1 MQEFDF
7 VVNEDLFKKIKN
19 LKEKR
24 GGYLSLI
31 VRDIILL
38 MLPVLKKKHLF
49 EKRRDKDYRF
59 INATHRIRIYIPEEV
74 YNELKLV
81 HDHINS
87 FSIAILIREL
97 LELYFAGIEVE
108 GEEEFAKKMEE
119 WQKEIESLRAN
130 KAVVVKIGS
139 PDIPVSD
146 TTNDYFLLKFNSK
159 FCLKEIKFL

>member
-1 MQEFDF
+1 MKEFDF
-7 VVNEDLFKKIKN
+7 VLNQNLFEKINN
-19 LKEKR
+19 LKDKKDKD
-24 GGYLSLI
+24 LSTLI
-31 VRDIILL
+31 REIIIF
-38 MLPVLKKKHLF
+38 MLPVLKRKHLF

-59 INATHRIRIYIPEEV
+59 IGATQRIRIYIPEEV

-108 GEEEFAKKMEE
+108 GEEEFTKRIEE
-119 WQKEIESLRAN
+119 WEKEIESLRES
-130 KAVVVKIGS
+130 KAVVVKIGP
-139 PDIPVSD
+139 PDIPVPD
-146 TTNDYFLLKFNSK
+146 EHNDYFLLKFNVK

>member
-1 MQEFDF
+1 
-7 VVNEDLFKKIKN
+7 
-19 LKEKR
+19 
-24 GGYLSLI
+24 
-31 VRDIILL
+31 
-38 MLPVLKKKHLF
+38 
-49 EKRRDKDYRF
+49 
-59 INATHRIRIYIPEEV
+59 PEEV

-97 LELYFAGIEVE
+97 LEIYFAGIEVE
-108 GEEEFAKKMEE
+108 GEEEFAKRIEE

-146 TTNDYFLLKFNSK
+146 TTNDYFLLKFNLK

>member
-1 MQEFDF
+1 MKEFDF
-7 VVNEDLFKKIKN
+7 VLNQNLFEKINILRNEKDKDL
-19 LKEKR
+19 
-24 GGYLSLI
+24 STLI
-31 VRDIILL
+31 REIIIF
-38 MLPVLKKKHLF
+38 MLPVLKRKHLF

-146 TTNDYFLLKFNSK
+146 TTNDYFLLKFNSN

>member
-59 INATHRIRIYIPEEV
+59 INATHRIRIYIPEEI

-81 HDHINS
+81 HDQLNS
-87 FSIAILIREL
+87 FSMAILVREL
-97 LELYFAGIEVE
+97 LEVYFAGIEIE
-108 GEEEFAKKMEE
+108 GEEEFIKSI
-119 WQKEIESLRAN
+119 QKLEREIENL
-130 KAVVVKIGS
+130 KASKSVVVKIGS
-139 PDIPVSD
+139 QDIPCSID
-146 TTNDYFLLKFNSK
+146 TNDYFLLKFSSK

>member
-1 MQEFDF
+1 MKEFDF
-7 VVNEDLFKKIKN
+7 VLNQNLFEKINN
-19 LKEKR
+19 LKDKKDKD
-24 GGYLSLI
+24 LSTLI
-31 VRDIILL
+31 REIIIF
-38 MLPVLKKKHLF
+38 MLPVLKRKHLF

-59 INATHRIRIYIPEEV
+59 IGATHRIRIYIPEEV

-81 HDHINS
+81 HDHINT

-108 GEEEFAKKMEE
+108 GEEEFAKRMEE
-119 WQKEIESLRAN
+119 WQKEIESLREA

-139 PDIPVSD
+139 PDIPVSNEH
-146 TTNDYFLLKFNSK
+146 NDYFLLKFSSN

>member
-1 MQEFDF
+1 NQ
-7 VVNEDLFKKIKN
+7 DLFEKINN
-19 LKEKR
+19 LKNKKDKDF
-24 GGYLSLI
+24 STLI
-31 VRDIILL
+31 REIIIF
-38 MLPVLKKKHLF
+38 MLPVLKRKHLF

-108 GEEEFAKKMEE
+108 GEEEFAKRMEE

-130 KAVVVKIGS
+130 KAVVVKIGA
-139 PDIPVSD
+139 PDIPVPNEH
-146 TTNDYFLLKFNSK
+146 NDYFLLKFNVK

>member
-1 MQEFDF
+1 MKEFDF
-7 VVNEDLFKKIKN
+7 VLNQNLFEKINN
-19 LKEKR
+19 LKDKKDKD
-24 GGYLSLI
+24 LSTLI
-31 VRDIILL
+31 REIIIF
-38 MLPVLKKKHLF
+38 MLPILKRKHLF
-49 EKRRDKDYRF
+49 EKRRNKDYKF
-59 INATHRIRIYIPEEV
+59 INATYRIRIYIPEEV

-97 LELYFAGIEVE
+97 LEIYFAGIEVE
-108 GEEEFAKKMEE
+108 GEEEFAKRIEE

-146 TTNDYFLLKFNSK
+146 TTNDYFLLKFNLK

>member
-1 MQEFDF
+1 
-7 VVNEDLFKKIKN
+7 
-19 LKEKR
+19 
-24 GGYLSLI
+24 
-31 VRDIILL
+31 
-38 MLPVLKKKHLF
+38 PVLKRKHLF

-108 GEEEFAKKMEE
+108 GEEEFAKRMEE

-130 KAVVVKIGS
+130 KAVVVKIGA
-139 PDIPVSD
+139 PDIPVPNEH
-146 TTNDYFLLKFNSK
+146 NDYFLLKFNVK

>member
-1 MQEFDF
+1 
-7 VVNEDLFKKIKN
+7 
-19 LKEKR
+19 
-24 GGYLSLI
+24 
-31 VRDIILL
+31 
-38 MLPVLKKKHLF
+38 
-49 EKRRDKDYRF
+49 
-59 INATHRIRIYIPEEV
+59 EEV

-139 PDIPVSD
+139 PDIPVSNEH
-146 TTNDYFLLKFNSK
+146 NDYFLLKFNLK

>member
-1 MQEFDF
+1 MKEFDF
-7 VVNEDLFKKIKN
+7 VLNQNLFEKINN
-19 LKEKR
+19 LKDKKDKD
-24 GGYLSLI
+24 LSTLI
-31 VRDIILL
+31 REIIIF
-38 MLPVLKKKHLF
+38 MLPVLKRKHLF

-59 INATHRIRIYIPEEV
+59 IGATQRIRIYIPEEV

-108 GEEEFAKKMEE
+108 GEEEFTKRIEE
-119 WQKEIESLRAN
+119 WEKEIESLRES

-139 PDIPVSD
+139 PDIPVPD
-146 TTNDYFLLKFNSK
+146 EHNDYFLLKFNVK

>member
-1 MQEFDF
+1 MKEFDF
-7 VVNEDLFKKIKN
+7 VLNQDLFEKINN
-19 LKEKR
+19 LKNKKDKDF
-24 GGYLSLI
+24 STLI
-31 VRDIILL
+31 REIIIF
-38 MLPVLKKKHLF
+38 MLPVLKRKHLF

-59 INATHRIRIYIPEEV
+59 IDATQRIRIYIPEEV

-108 GEEEFAKKMEE
+108 GEEEFTKRIEE
-119 WQKEIESLRAN
+119 WEKEIKRLRET

-146 TTNDYFLLKFNSK
+146 TANDYFLLKFNSK

>member
-1 MQEFDF
+1 MKEFDF
-7 VVNEDLFKKIKN
+7 VLNQSLFDKIKN
-19 LKEKR
+19 LKDKKNKD
-24 GGYLSLI
+24 LSVL
-31 VRDIILL
+31 VREIILL
-38 MLPVLKKKHLF
+38 MIPILRKKHIY
-49 EKRRDKDYRF
+49 EKRREKDYKF

-108 GEEEFAKKMEE
+108 GEEEFAKRIEE
-119 WQKEIESLRAN
+119 WEKEIESLRGA

-139 PDIPVSD
+139 PDIPCSMED
-146 TTNDYFLLKFNSK
+146 NDYFLLKFNLK

>member
-1 MQEFDF
+1 MKEFDF
-7 VVNEDLFKKIKN
+7 VLNQDLFEKINN
-19 LKEKR
+19 LKNKKDKDF
-24 GGYLSLI
+24 STLI
-31 VRDIILL
+31 REIIIF
-38 MLPVLKKKHLF
+38 MLPVLKRKHLF

-108 GEEEFAKKMEE
+108 GEEEFAKRMEE

-130 KAVVVKIGS
+130 KAVVVKIGA
-139 PDIPVSD
+139 PDIPVPNEH
-146 TTNDYFLLKFNSK
+146 NDYFLLKFNVK

>member
-59 INATHRIRIYIPEEV
+59 INATHRIRIYIPEEI

-81 HDHINS
+81 HDQLNS
-87 FSIAILIREL
+87 FSMAILVREL
-97 LELYFAGIEVE
+97 LEVYFAGIEIE
-108 GEEEFAKKMEE
+108 GEEEFIKSI
-119 WQKEIESLRAN
+119 QKLEREIENLKAS

-139 PDIPVSD
+139 QDIPCSID
-146 TTNDYFLLKFNSK
+146 TNDYFLLKFSSK